1 MLVNNNELREYVFK
15 YLYLPA
21 IESIYKKGRYWFN
34 TSRPAAYML
43 VNIFEEVGEK
53 VILCNLP
60 PRWEFV
66 IYLVDSGNT
75 VNTLTKIA
83 LQRHNMLENG
93 ALPQSLPI

>member
-1 MLVNNNELREYVFK
+1 MKVDRDELREYVFK

-21 IESIYKKGRYWFN
+21 IENMYKKGRYWFN
-34 TSRPAAYML
+34 SSRPAAYML
-43 VNIFEEVGEK
+43 ENMFEEVGEK

-66 IYLVDSGNT
+66 IYLVDSDNT
-75 VNTLTKIA
+75 VDELTKIA

-93 ALPQSLPI
+93 TLPQSLPT